1 MNNPQGSAVLEAAVD
16 ETPGRAPHPS
26 VAAVGDR
33 FTWRLRPVE
42 LIDIANL
49 QPDYVQVLVRFLDD
63 ANRPPVSMPYQD
75 LIAGMTRLS
84 HPSASNSL
92 S

>member
-1 MNNPQGSAVLEAAVD
+1 MNNPQGSAVLETEIAVD
-16 ETPGRAPHPS
+16 ETSGRAPDPS
-26 VAAVGDR
+26 VVAVGDR

-49 QPDYVQVLVRFLDD
+49 QPDWIQALVRFVDD

-75 LIAGMTRLS
+75 LVAGMTR
-84 HPSASNSL
+84 
-92 S
+92 